1 MRSVRIA
8 VSLARVPLR
17 DISRRVEQLEG
28 LGWREDRRGDPW
40 AASFVKDF
48 PEGDEG
54 AAEAEVRRVM
64 GDYWIDAA
72 ETRALLG
79 RAPTP

>member
-17 DISRRVEQLEG
+17 EISRKVEQLEA
-28 LGWREDRRGDPW
+28 LGWREERRGATW

-48 PEGDEG
+48 PAGEDS

-64 GDYWIDAA
+64 GDYWVDAA
-72 ETRALLG
+72 ERRALLS
-79 RAPTP
+79 R

>member
-17 DISRRVEQLEG
+17 EISRKVEQLEA

-40 AASFVKDF
+40 ALPS
-48 PEGDEG
+48 
-54 AAEAEVRRVM
+54 
-64 GDYWIDAA
+64 
-72 ETRALLG
+72 
-79 RAPTP
+79 

>member
-1 MRSVRIA
+1 MKMRSARIA

-17 DISRRVEQLEG
+17 EISRKVEQLEA

-48 PEGDEG
+48 PEGEDS
-54 AAEAEVRRVM
+54 AAEAEIRRVM
-64 GDYWIDAA
+64 GNYWVDAA

-79 RAPTP
+79 E

>member
-1 MRSVRIA
+1 METSSVRIA

-17 DISRRVEQLEG
+17 EISRKVEQLEA
-28 LGWREDRRGDPW
+28 LGWREDRRGNPW

-48 PEGDEG
+48 HEGEDS
-54 AAEAEVRRVM
+54 AAETEVRQVM
-64 GDYWIDAA
+64 GDYWVDAA

-79 RAPTP
+79 R

>member
-17 DISRRVEQLEG
+17 EISRKVEQLEA

-48 PEGDEG
+48 PAGEDST
-54 AAEAEVRRVM
+54 AEAEVRRVM
-64 GDYWIDAA
+64 GDYWVDAA
-72 ETRALLG
+72 ERRALLG
-79 RAPTP
+79 R